1 MKNYFAKEFKKWAQM
16 VGGIITE
23 KHGATVG
30 EIIVAAVATQQ
41 WLSPKK
47 HLLSSQTQLP

>member
-1 MKNYFAKEFKKWAQM
+1 MIGE
-16 VGGIITE
+16 IITE

-41 WLSPKK
+41 WLSSKK
-47 HLLSSQTQLP
+47 RSSSNQTQLP